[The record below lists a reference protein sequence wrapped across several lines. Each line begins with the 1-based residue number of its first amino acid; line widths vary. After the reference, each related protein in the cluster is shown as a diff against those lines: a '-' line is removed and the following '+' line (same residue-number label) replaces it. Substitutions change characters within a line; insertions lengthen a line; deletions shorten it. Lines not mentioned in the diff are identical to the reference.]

1 MQKMQNN
8 MANEAKEFVDSKYSE
23 NCRHERWESYEEI
36 KRNTGVAIA
45 KCLKTKIT
53 VQQNELDELKC
64 EYKNK
69 AIYY

>member
-1 MQKMQNN
+1 MQNN
-8 MANEAKEFVDSKYSE
+8 IANEAKEFVNPNYSE
-23 NCRHERWESYEEI
+23 NFRHERWESYEEI
-36 KRNTGVAIA
+36 KKNTGVAIA

-53 VQQNELDELKC
+53 VQQNELDELKS